1 MAIMGTGNQCSIPRS
16 SLRNS
21 YYIQGQQQARKLLN
35 SNQREVVKR
44 NNDFPHCGKVLFG
57 VWNGHTLNKC
67 GSIKWRTSF
76 VPAPAVIP
84 TPQAYTN
91 VAVVKT
97 FVVNISALLY
107 RSGQGTS
114 VLGGFP
120 WDWGTTP
127 HGVVRPGLF
136 GESMLPSG
144 GIVACTKGCDPQLW
158 TNQRVQ
164 SRLWVAFG

>member
-1 MAIMGTGNQCSIPRS
+1 
-16 SLRNS
+16 
-21 YYIQGQQQARKLLN
+21 
-35 SNQREVVKR
+35 
-44 NNDFPHCGKVLFG
+44 
-57 VWNGHTLNKC
+57 
-67 GSIKWRTSF
+67 

-107 RSGQGTS
+107 GSDQGTA

-120 WDWGTTP
+120 RNRGTTL

-136 GESMLPSG
+136 GEQMSPSG
-144 GIVACTKGCDPQLW
+144 DIVARTEGCAPQL
-158 TNQRVQ
+158 
-164 SRLWVAFG
+164 